1 MRLPDGHTRRSLSE
15 GSSPVVDLGGLAPTL
30 GKTCSGYLGGYR
42 RAFEDAVRRGDP
54 GVATARSHARALDG
68 LLSALYCASDAATR
82 AVGREPRGR
91 VALVAVGGYGRS
103 TLGLHSDVDVV
114 FLCDDSDDPFVGALA
129 EGLLY
134 PLWDLGVDIGHAV
147 RSIEETLRLARED
160 IRTTTTLIDFRRVSG
175 SGSLLDDLERG
186 AREQVF
192 EPHLVEFLM
201 ALEQDTATRHRR
213 FGGSLYLLEPDVKQ
227 GRGGLRDLDVA
238 EWAARA
244 RWGARNEEDYVRTG
258 ALLAREVRELEDARE
273 MLWRV
278 RNLLHLRAGRQQD
291 RLTFADQEDI
301 AQELGFVDGVTLGVE
316 QFMQAY
322 YRHARIVAF
331 TAERMLE
338 RARPRNRA
346 ATFRKLAHGIILA
359 DGAITLENPQR
370 LEEDPALA
378 FRFYR
383 QALRYK
389 KRPDHS
395 ALDAIARI
403 APDKRWRLRLQDS
416 EEATQLFLSLLKNVD
431 ETAFRSGSTVAE
443 LYEVGLVSAMIP
455 EFGPLVGRVYHDV
468 FHVYTADI
476 HAVKALEELQA
487 LTRGESGV
495 RSLAARLAAEAP
507 RRLPLFLAVLLHSL
521 GRTRGRNHEEAGAR
535 IAESVA
541 IRLGLSAVDAHHVGW
556 LVGNQLALYRW
567 ATQRDIH
574 DPQALSEVVRMV
586 ETPERLRDLFLCTV
600 AVVSTINPKAM
611 TSWKARAL
619 EDLYLSTLAELETGK
634 GPAQTESR
642 VLEVKLQAVVG
653 FAGDAGRDEL
663 QSFIDEMPDRYF
675 LANPVDVVRRHA
687 RIARDRDEGLITVRV
702 GPGLTEDVDE
712 VVVVGDDRSGL
723 LADLTAVFAAHDLS
737 ILAAEI
743 YTRRRDSGDEAFDVF
758 SVKVGPN
765 TPGPAKLAEAL
776 REDIAQRLTDR
787 ISAQDLIAR
796 RSTPPP
802 WTVRPGPDVPT
813 HISVDNNASSRYTVV
828 DVFTRDRAGLL
839 HEIARTLHQLDLNI
853 ALSKVNTE
861 GQSVADVFY
870 VADENGNKVHDH
882 ERLKLVQRVL
892 YERILALHARAKT
905 S

>member
-1 MRLPDGHTRRSLSE
+1 LSD

-54 GVATARSHARALDG
+54 GVVTARSHARALDG

-103 TLGLHSDVDVV
+103 TLGLNSDVDVV
-114 FLCDDSDDPFVGALA
+114 FLCDDSDDPFIGALA

-147 RSIEETLRLARED
+147 RSVDETLSLARED
-160 IRTTTTLIDFRRVSG
+160 IRTTTTLIDFRRVAG

-192 EPHLVEFLM
+192 EPHLVDFLN
-201 ALEQDTATRHRR
+201 ALEQDTSTRHRR

-238 EWAARA
+238 EWAARG
-244 RWGARNEEDYVRTG
+244 RWGARNEQDYVRTG
-258 ALLAREVRELEDARE
+258 ALLAREVRELEAARE

-278 RNLLHLRAGRQQD
+278 RNLLHLRAERQQD
-291 RLTFADQEDI
+291 RLTFGDQEDI
-301 AQELGFVDGVTLGVE
+301 AQELGFVDGVSLGVE

-322 YRHARIVAF
+322 YRHARIVAL
-331 TAERMLE
+331 TAERMLD
-338 RARPRNRA
+338 RARPRSRA

-359 DGAITLENPQR
+359 DGSITLENPQR
-370 LEEDPALA
+370 VDEDPALA

-383 QALRYK
+383 QALRHHR
-389 KRPDHS
+389 RPDHS

-416 EEATQLFLSLLKNVD
+416 EEATQLFLSLIKNVD
-431 ETAFRSGSTVAE
+431 ETAFRSGSAAAE

-455 EFGPLVGRVYHDV
+455 EFDPLVGRVYHDV
-468 FHVYTADI
+468 FHVYTADV
-476 HAVKALEELQA
+476 HALKALEHLQA
-487 LTRGESGV
+487 LTRGDTRV
-495 RSLAARLAAEAP
+495 HSLASRLAAEAP

-521 GRTRGRNHEEAGAR
+521 GRVRGKDQEEAGANM
-535 IAESVA
+535 AESVA
-541 IRLGLSAVDAHHVGW
+541 LRLGLSAVDAEHVGW
-556 LVGNQLALYRW
+556 LVRNQTALYRW

-574 DPQALSEVVRMV
+574 DPQGLGEVVKLV

-600 AVVSTINPKAM
+600 SIVSTINPKAM

-619 EDLYLSTLAELETGK
+619 EDLYLSTLAELEMGG

-653 FAGDAGRDEL
+653 FAGDAGREEL

-687 RIARDRDEGLITVRV
+687 RIARDRGEGPVSVCV
-702 GPGLTEDVDE
+702 GPGRTEDVDE
-712 VVVVGDDRSGL
+712 VVVVCPDRSGL

-737 ILAAEI
+737 ILTAEI
-743 YTRRRDSGDEAFDVF
+743 YTRRRKSGNQAFDVF
-758 SVKVGPN
+758 SIRVGHN
-765 TPGPAKLAEAL
+765 TPSPNALAEAL
-776 REDIAQRLTDR
+776 REDIARRMTNR
-787 ISAQDLIAR
+787 ISTQDLIAR
-796 RSTPPP
+796 QSTPPP
-802 WTVRPGPDVPT
+802 WSVRPGPEVPT
-813 HISVDNNASSRYTVV
+813 HISVDNNASLHYTVV
-828 DVFTRDRAGLL
+828 DVFTKDRIGLL
-839 HEIARTLHQLDLNI
+839 HEIARTLHQLDLSI
-853 ALSKVNTE
+853 AVSKVNTE

-870 VADENGNKVHDH
+870 VADEDGNKVHDR
-882 ERLKLVQRVL
+882 ERLKRLQQAL
-892 YERILALHARAKT
+892 YNRILALHSREEGT
-905 S
+905 

>member
-1 MRLPDGHTRRSLSE
+1 MSD
-15 GSSPVVDLGGLAPTL
+15 GSSPVVDLGGLAPAL

-54 GVATARSHARALDG
+54 GVGTALSHARALDG

-82 AVGREPRGR
+82 ALGLEPRGR

-103 TLGLHSDVDVV
+103 TLGLNSDVDVV
-114 FLCDDSDDPFVGALA
+114 FLCDDSNDPFVGALA

-147 RSIEETLRLARED
+147 RSVAETLSLARQD
-160 IRTTTTLIDFRRVSG
+160 IRTTTTLIDFRRVAG
-175 SGSLLDDLERG
+175 SGSLLDALERG

-192 EPHLVEFLM
+192 EPHLVEFLG
-201 ALEQDTATRHRR
+201 ALEQDTETRHRR

-227 GRGGLRDLDVA
+227 GRGGLRDMDVA

-244 RWGARNEEDYVRTG
+244 RWGARDEQDYVRTG

-291 RLTFADQEDI
+291 RLTFGDQEDI
-301 AQELGFVDGVTLGVE
+301 AQELGFVDGVALGVE

-322 YRHARIVAF
+322 YRHARIVAL
-331 TAERMLE
+331 TAERMLD
-338 RARPRNRA
+338 RARPRNRTRA
-346 ATFRKLAHGIILA
+346 ATFRKLAHGIVLA
-359 DGAITLENPQR
+359 DGIISLEKPQR
-370 LEEDPALA
+370 LDGDPALA

-383 QALRYK
+383 QALRYH

-416 EEATQLFLSLLKNVD
+416 EEATQLFLALLNSID
-431 ETAFRSGSTVAE
+431 EPAFRSGSTVAE
-443 LYEVGLVSAMIP
+443 LHEVGLISAMIP
-455 EFGPLVGRVYHDV
+455 EFEPLVGRVYHDV

-476 HAVKALEELQA
+476 HAVKALEHLQA
-487 LTRGESGV
+487 LTRGES
-495 RSLAARLAAEAP
+495 RRRALSARLAAEAP

-521 GRTRGRNHEEAGAR
+521 GRTRGREQEQAGAR
-535 IAESVA
+535 LAENVA
-541 IRLGLSAVDAHHVGW
+541 LRLGLTPVDAQHVAW
-556 LVGNQLALYRW
+556 LVREQSSLYRW

-574 DPQALSEVVRMV
+574 DPQGLNEVVKMV

-600 AVVSTINPKAM
+600 SVVSTVNPKAM

-619 EDLYLSTLAELETGK
+619 EDLYLATLAQLESGSAS
-634 GPAQTESR
+634 AQTESR

-653 FAGDAGRDEL
+653 FAGDAGQDEL

-687 RIARDRDEGLITVRV
+687 RISRDRDEALATVRV
-702 GPGLTEDVDE
+702 GPGPSEDVE
-712 VVVVGDDRSGL
+712 SVVVVSADRSGL

-737 ILAAEI
+737 ILAAQL
-743 YTRRRDSGDEAFDVF
+743 YTRQRESGDEVFDVF
-758 SVKVGPN
+758 WVRVGDN
-765 TPGPAKLAEAL
+765 TPSPTRLAEAL
-776 REDIAQRLTDR
+776 QEDIAHRVTNR
-787 ISAQDLIAR
+787 VSAQDLIAR
-796 RSTPPP
+796 QSTPPP
-802 WTVRPGPDVPT
+802 WSVRRGPDVPT
-813 HISVDNNASSRYTVV
+813 HISVDNNASLRYTVV
-828 DVFTRDRAGLL
+828 DVFTRDRIGLL
-839 HEIARTLHQLDLNI
+839 HEIARTLHQLDLTI
-853 ALSKVNTE
+853 ALAKVNTE

-870 VADENGNKVHDH
+870 VSDGDGNKVHDH
-882 ERLKLVQRVL
+882 ERLKRLQRVL
-892 YERILALHARAKT
+892 YDRIFALHARAEVL
-905 S
+905 

>member
-1 MRLPDGHTRRSLSE
+1 LSE

-42 RAFEDAVRRGDP
+42 RAFEDAVRRGDS
-54 GVATARSHARALDG
+54 GVSTARSHARALDG
-68 LLSALYCASDAATR
+68 LLSALYCAADAATR
-82 AVGREPRGR
+82 AVGQEPGGR

-103 TLGLHSDVDVV
+103 TLGLNSDVDVV
-114 FLCDDSDDPFVGALA
+114 FLCDDSSDPFVGALA

-147 RSIEETLRLARED
+147 RSIDETLSLARDD
-160 IRTTTTLIDFRRVSG
+160 IRTTTTLIDFRRVAG

-186 AREQVF
+186 AREEVF
-192 EPHLVEFLM
+192 EPHLVEFLN
-201 ALEQDTATRHRR
+201 ALEQDTQTRHRR

-244 RWGARNEEDYVRTG
+244 RWGARNEQDYVRTG
-258 ALLAREVRELEDARE
+258 ALLAREVRELDAARE

-322 YRHARIVAF
+322 YRHARIVAL
-331 TAERMLE
+331 TAERMLD
-338 RARPRNRA
+338 RARPRSRA

-370 LEEDPALA
+370 LDEDPALA

-383 QALRYK
+383 QALRYHR
-389 KRPDHS
+389 RPDHS

-416 EEATQLFLSLLKNVD
+416 EEATQLFLSLINNID
-431 ETAFRSGSTVAE
+431 ETAFRNGSTIGE

-455 EFGPLVGRVYHDV
+455 EFDPLVGRVYHDV
-468 FHVYTADI
+468 FHVYTADV
-476 HAVKALEELQA
+476 HAVKALEHLQT
-487 LTRGESGV
+487 LTRGDSPV
-495 RSLAARLAAEAP
+495 HSLGSRLAAEAP

-521 GRTRGRNHEEAGAR
+521 GRIRGRDQEEEGAR
-535 IAESVA
+535 MAESVA
-541 IRLGLSAVDAHHVGW
+541 IRLGLGAVDAQHVAW
-556 LVGNQLALYRW
+556 LVRNQRALYRW

-574 DPQALSEVVRMV
+574 DPQGLNEVVRMV

-600 AVVSTINPKAM
+600 AIVSTINPKAM
-611 TSWKARAL
+611 TTWKARAL
-619 EDLYLSTLAELETGK
+619 EDLYLSTLAELEMGD

-653 FAGDAGRDEL
+653 FAGDAGREEL

-687 RIARDRDEGLITVRV
+687 RLARDRDEGIVTVRV
-702 GPGLTEDVDE
+702 GPGRTEDVE
-712 VVVVGDDRSGL
+712 ELVVVCADRSGL

-737 ILAAEI
+737 ILTAEI
-743 YTRRRDSGDEAFDVF
+743 YTRQRATGNEAFDVF

-765 TPGPAKLAEAL
+765 CPAPNRLADAL
-776 REDIAQRLTDR
+776 RNDITQRMTDR

-796 RSTPPP
+796 QSTPPP
-802 WTVRPGPDVPT
+802 WSVRPGPDVPT
-813 HISVDNNASSRYTVV
+813 HISVDNHASLHYTVV
-828 DVFTRDRAGLL
+828 DVFTRDRIGLL

-853 ALSKVNTE
+853 AVSKVNTE

-870 VADENGNKVHDH
+870 VADENGNKVHDR
-882 ERLKLVQRVL
+882 ERLKRLEQVL
-892 YERILALHARAKT
+892 YSRILALHARAEAT
-905 S
+905 

>member
-1 MRLPDGHTRRSLSE
+1 
-15 GSSPVVDLGGLAPTL
+15 
-30 GKTCSGYLGGYR
+30 
-42 RAFEDAVRRGDP
+42 VRRGDP
-54 GVATARSHARALDG
+54 GVVTAREHARALDG

-82 AVGREPRGR
+82 ALGTEPRGR
-91 VALVAVGGYGRS
+91 VALVAVGGYGRF
-103 TLGLHSDVDVV
+103 TLGLNSDVDVV
-114 FLCDDSDDPFVGALA
+114 FLCDDSEDPFVGALA

-147 RSIEETLRLARED
+147 RSIDETLQLARED
-160 IRTTTTLIDFRRVSG
+160 IRTTTTLIDFRRVAG

-192 EPHLVEFLM
+192 EPHLEEFLN
-201 ALEQDTATRHRR
+201 ALEQDTASRHRR

-244 RWGARNEEDYVRTG
+244 RWGARNEQDYVRTG

-273 MLWRV
+273 TLWRV

-301 AQELGFVDGVTLGVE
+301 AHELGFVDGVSLAVE

-322 YRHARIVAF
+322 YRHARIVAL

-338 RARPRNRA
+338 RARPRSRA

-370 LEEDPALA
+370 LDEDPALA

-383 QALRYK
+383 QAVRYRR
-389 KRPDHS
+389 RPDHS

-416 EEATQLFLSLLKNVD
+416 EEATQIFLGLLRNVD
-431 ETAFRSGSTVAE
+431 ELDLRQSSAIAE
-443 LYEVGLVSAMIP
+443 LYEAGLVSAMIP
-455 EFGPLVGRVYHDV
+455 EFDPLVGRVYHDV

-476 HAVKALEELQA
+476 HALKAVEFLQG
-487 LTRGESGV
+487 LTRGESRV
-495 RSLAARLAAEAP
+495 RSLASRLAAEAP

-521 GRTRGRNHEEAGAR
+521 GRIRGRDQEESGAR
-535 IAESVA
+535 TAESVA
-541 IRLGLSAVDAHHVGW
+541 LRLGLGAVDAQHVGW
-556 LVGNQLALYRW
+556 LVRHQKELYRW
-567 ATQRDIH
+567 ATQRDIR
-574 DPQALSEVVRMV
+574 DPQALSDVVALV

-600 AVVSTINPKAM
+600 AIVSTINPKAM
-611 TSWKARAL
+611 TTWKARAL
-619 EDLYLSTLAELETGK
+619 EDLYLSALAELEMDG
-634 GPAQTESR
+634 ASDRTEDR

-653 FAGDAGRDEL
+653 FAGDARRDEL

-687 RIARDRDEGLITVRV
+687 RIARDRGDGPVCVRV
-702 GPGLTEDVDE
+702 GPGITEDVEE
-712 VVVVGDDRSGL
+712 VVVVSADRSGL

-737 ILAAEI
+737 ILSAEI
-743 YTRRRDSGDEAFDVF
+743 YTRRRKTGNQAFDVF
-758 SVKVGPN
+758 TVRRGANSVPLER
-765 TPGPAKLAEAL
+765 LAGAL
-776 REDIAQRLTDR
+776 QDDITRRITNR
-787 ISAQDLIAR
+787 ISTQDLIAR
-796 RSTPPP
+796 QSTPPP
-802 WTVRPGPDVPT
+802 WSVRPGPEVPT
-813 HISVDNNASSRYTVV
+813 QISVDNHASLHYTVV
-828 DVFTRDRAGLL
+828 DVFTRDRVGLL
-839 HEIARTLHQLDLNI
+839 HEIARTLHQLDLSI
-853 ALSKVNTE
+853 AVSKVNTE

-870 VADENGNKVHDH
+870 VSDRDGNKIHDY
-882 ERLKLVQRVL
+882 EQLKRIQRIL
-892 YERILALHARAKT
+892 YERILALHARAEA

>member
-1 MRLPDGHTRRSLSE
+1 MDGHTRPPLSD

-54 GVATARSHARALDG
+54 GVITARSHARALDG
-68 LLSALYCASDAATR
+68 LLSALYCAADAATR
-82 AVGREPRGR
+82 ALGKEPRGR

-114 FLCDDSDDPFVGALA
+114 FLCDDSDDPFIGALA

-147 RSIEETLRLARED
+147 RSVDETLRLARDD
-160 IRTTTTLIDFRRVSG
+160 IRTTTTLIDFRRVAG
-175 SGSLLDDLERG
+175 AGSLLDDLERG
-186 AREQVF
+186 ARKHVF
-192 EPHLVEFLM
+192 EPHLLDFLN
-201 ALEQDTATRHRR
+201 ALEQDTEARHRR

-244 RWGARNEEDYVRTG
+244 RWGARNEQDYVRTG
-258 ALLAREVRELEDARE
+258 ALLAREVRELDAARE

-291 RLTFADQEDI
+291 RLTFGDQEDV

-322 YRHARIVAF
+322 YRHARIVAL
-331 TAERMLE
+331 TAERMLD
-338 RARPRNRA
+338 RARPRSRA

-359 DGAITLENPQR
+359 DGSITLENPQR
-370 LEEDPALA
+370 LDDDPALA
-378 FRFYR
+378 FRFYH
-383 QALRYK
+383 QAIRHHR
-389 KRPDHS
+389 RPDHL

-416 EEATQLFLSLLKNVD
+416 EEATQLFLALVKSIE
-431 ETAFRSGSTVAE
+431 ETAFRSGTVVAE
-443 LYEVGLVSAMIP
+443 LYEVGLLSAMIP
-455 EFGPLVGRVYHDV
+455 EFDPLVGRVYHDV
-468 FHVYTADI
+468 FHVYTADV
-476 HAVKALEELQA
+476 HAVKALEHLQL
-487 LTRGESGV
+487 LTRGDTRV
-495 RSLAARLAAEAP
+495 HSLASRLAAEAP
-507 RRLPLFLAVLLHSL
+507 RRLPLFLAVLLHSI
-521 GRTRGRNHEEAGAR
+521 GRVRGRNQDEQGAR
-535 IAESVA
+535 VAESVA
-541 IRLGLSAVDAHHVGW
+541 IRLGLSAVDAAHVGW
-556 LVGNQLALYRW
+556 LVRHQHSLYRW

-574 DPQALSEVVRMV
+574 DPKGLEEVVKLV

-600 AVVSTINPKAM
+600 AIVSTINPKAM
-611 TSWKARAL
+611 TTWKARAL
-619 EDLYLSTLAELETGK
+619 EDLYLSTLAELEMGG
-634 GPAQTESR
+634 GPARTESR

-687 RIARDRDEGLITVRV
+687 RIARDRDEGLVTVRV
-702 GPGLTEDVDE
+702 GPGPTEDADE
-712 VVVVGDDRSGL
+712 VVVVSADRPGL

-737 ILAAEI
+737 ILTAEI
-743 YTRRRDSGDEAFDVF
+743 YTRRRATGNEAFDVF
-758 SVKVGPN
+758 SVKVGHN
-765 TPGPAKLAEAL
+765 TPSPAALAEAL
-776 REDIAQRLTDR
+776 RDDITRRMTNR
-787 ISAQDLIAR
+787 ISTQDLIAR
-796 RSTPPP
+796 QSTPPP
-802 WTVRPGPDVPT
+802 WSVRPGPEVPT
-813 HISVDNNASSRYTVV
+813 HISVDNNASLLYTVV
-828 DVFTRDRAGLL
+828 DVFTKDRVGLL
-839 HEIARTLHQLDLNI
+839 HEIARTLHELDLTI
-853 ALSKVNTE
+853 AVSKVNTE

-870 VADENGNKVHDH
+870 VADEHGNKVHDR
-882 ERLKLVQRVL
+882 ERLKRLQSVL
-892 YERILALHARAKT
+892 YSRILALHARAEG

>member
-1 MRLPDGHTRRSLSE
+1 
-15 GSSPVVDLGGLAPTL
+15 
-30 GKTCSGYLGGYR
+30 
-42 RAFEDAVRRGDP
+42 VRRGDP
-54 GVATARSHARALDG
+54 GVMTARSHARALDG
-68 LLSALYCASDAATR
+68 LLSALYCAADAAIRT
-82 AVGREPRGR
+82 AGREPRGR

-103 TLGLHSDVDVV
+103 TLGLNSDVDVV

-147 RSIEETLRLARED
+147 RSVDETLSLARDD
-160 IRTTTTLIDFRRVSG
+160 IRTTTTLIDFRRVAG

-192 EPHLVEFLM
+192 EPHLVDFLN
-201 ALEQDTATRHRR
+201 ALEQDTAARHRR

-244 RWGARNEEDYVRTG
+244 RWGARNEQDYVRTG
-258 ALLAREVRELEDARE
+258 ALLARELRELESARE
-273 MLWRV
+273 LLWRV

-291 RLTFADQEDI
+291 RLTFGDQEDI
-301 AQELGFVDGVTLGVE
+301 AQELGFVDGVSLGVE

-322 YRHARIVAF
+322 YRHARIVAL

-338 RARPRNRA
+338 RARPRGRA

-370 LEEDPALA
+370 LDEDPALA

-383 QALRYK
+383 QALRYHR
-389 KRPDHS
+389 RPDHS

-403 APDKRWRLRLQDS
+403 APDKRWRLRLQGS
-416 EEATQLFLSLLKNVD
+416 EEATQLFLSLIKNID
-431 ETAFRSGSTVAE
+431 ETAFRSASTIGE

-455 EFGPLVGRVYHDV
+455 EFDPLVGRVYHDV
-468 FHVYTADI
+468 FHVYTADV
-476 HAVKALEELQA
+476 HAVKALEHLQA
-487 LTRGESGV
+487 LTRGDTRV
-495 RSLAARLAAEAP
+495 HSLASRLAAEAP

-521 GRTRGRNHEEAGAR
+521 GRMRGRGQEEEGGR

-541 IRLGLSAVDAHHVGW
+541 IRLGLSAVDAQHVGW
-556 LVGNQLALYRW
+556 LVSNQQALYRW

-574 DPQALSEVVRMV
+574 DPRGLTEVVRMV

-600 AVVSTINPKAM
+600 AIVSTINPKAM

-619 EDLYLSTLAELETGK
+619 EDLYLSTLAELEMGG
-634 GPAQTESR
+634 GPVQTESR

-653 FAGDAGRDEL
+653 FAGDAGQEEL

-687 RIARDRDEGLITVRV
+687 RIARDQDEGLVTVRV
-702 GPGLTEDVDE
+702 GPGPTEDVEE
-712 VVVVGDDRSGL
+712 VVVVCADRSGL
-723 LADLTAVFAAHDLS
+723 LADFTAVFAAHDLS
-737 ILAAEI
+737 VLTAEI
-743 YTRRRDSGDEAFDVF
+743 YTRRRETGNEAFDVF
-758 SVKVGPN
+758 CVKVGDNAP
-765 TPGPAKLAEAL
+765 TFSRLAEAL
-776 REDIAQRLTDR
+776 RDDIAQRMTNR

-796 RSTPPP
+796 QSTPPP
-802 WTVRPGPDVPT
+802 WSVRPGPEVPT
-813 HISVDNNASSRYTVV
+813 YISVDNNASLRYTVV
-828 DVFTRDRAGLL
+828 DVFTRDRIGLL
-839 HEIARTLHQLDLNI
+839 HEIARTLHQLDLDI
-853 ALSKVNTE
+853 AVSKVNTE

-870 VADENGNKVHDH
+870 VSDEHGNKVHDR
-882 ERLKLVQRVL
+882 ERLKRLEQVL
-892 YERILALHARAKT
+892 RSRILALHARAEAT
-905 S
+905 

>member
-1 MRLPDGHTRRSLSE
+1 MSE

-54 GVATARSHARALDG
+54 GVTTARSHAHALDG
-68 LLSALYCASDAATR
+68 LLSALYCAADAATR
-82 AVGREPRGR
+82 ALGQEPRGR

-103 TLGLHSDVDVV
+103 TLGLNSDVDVV
-114 FLCDDSDDPFVGALA
+114 FLSDDSEDPFVAALA

-147 RSIEETLRLARED
+147 RSIDETLKLALED
-160 IRTTTTLIDFRRVSG
+160 IRTTTTLIDFRRIAG

-186 AREQVF
+186 ARELVF
-192 EPHLVEFLM
+192 EPHLDQFLG
-201 ALEQDTATRHRR
+201 ALEDDTVARHRR

-227 GRGGLRDLDVA
+227 GRGGLRDMDVA

-244 RWGARNEEDYVRTG
+244 RWGARNEQDYVRTG
-258 ALLAREVRELEDARE
+258 ALLAREVRELDSARE

-301 AQELGFVDGVTLGVE
+301 AQELGFVDGVSLAVE

-322 YRHARIVAF
+322 YRHARIVAL
-331 TAERMLE
+331 TAERMLD

-346 ATFRKLAHGIILA
+346 NTFRKLAHGIILA

-370 LEEDPALA
+370 LEDDPALA

-383 QALRYK
+383 QAIRYK

-416 EEATQLFLSLLKNVD
+416 EEATQLFLGLLKNID
-431 ETAFRSGSTVAE
+431 ELDGAQSSVIGA
-443 LYEVGLVSAMIP
+443 LYEVGLASAMIP
-455 EFGPLVGRVYHDV
+455 EFDPLVGRVYHDV
-468 FHVYTADI
+468 FHVYTADV
-476 HAVKALEELQA
+476 HALKALERLQE
-487 LTRGESGV
+487 LTRGESRV
-495 RSLAARLAAEAP
+495 RSLASRLAAEAP
-507 RRLPLFLAVLLHSL
+507 RRLPVFLAVLLHSL
-521 GRTRGRNHEEAGAR
+521 GRMRGREQEEQGAQM
-535 IAESVA
+535 AESVA
-541 IRLGLSAVDAHHVGW
+541 IRLGLSAIDAQHVAW
-556 LVGNQLALYRW
+556 LVRNQNALYRW

-574 DPQALSEVVRMV
+574 DPQALTDVVALV

-600 AVVSTINPKAM
+600 AIVSTINPKAM
-611 TSWKARAL
+611 TQWKARAL
-619 EDLYLSTLAELETGK
+619 EDLYLSTLAEIEMG
-634 GPAQTESR
+634 GSHTESR

-663 QSFIDEMPDRYF
+663 QSFIDQMPDRYF

-687 RIARDRDEGLITVRV
+687 RIARDRGQGVVSVRV

-712 VVVVGDDRSGL
+712 IVVVAPDRSGL

-743 YTRRRDSGDEAFDVF
+743 YTRRREGGAEAFDVF
-758 SVKVGPN
+758 SIRVGAN
-765 TPGPAKLAEAL
+765 TLPREVLARAL
-776 REDIAQRLTDR
+776 QDDVARRITNR
-787 ISAQDLIAR
+787 ISTQDLIAR
-796 RSTPPP
+796 QSTPPP
-802 WTVRPGPDVPT
+802 WSVRPGPEVPT
-813 HISVDNNASSRYTVV
+813 QISVDNNASLHYTVV
-828 DVFTRDRAGLL
+828 DVFTRDRVGLL
-839 HEIARTLHQLDLNI
+839 HEIARTLHQLDLSI
-853 ALSKVNTE
+853 AVSKVNTE

-870 VADENGNKVHDH
+870 VADENGNKVRDY
-882 ERLKLVQRVL
+882 ERLKRVQRVL
-892 YERILALHARAKT
+892 YERVLALHARAEAT
-905 S
+905 

>member
-1 MRLPDGHTRRSLSE
+1 LSD
-15 GSSPVVDLGGLAPTL
+15 GSSPVVDLGGLAPAL

-54 GVATARSHARALDG
+54 GVVTAHSHARALDG
-68 LLSALYCASDAATR
+68 LLGALYCAADAATR
-82 AVGREPRGR
+82 ALGREPRGR
-91 VALVAVGGYGRS
+91 VALVAVGGYGRL
-103 TLGLHSDVDVV
+103 TLGLNSDVDVV

-147 RSIEETLRLARED
+147 RSVDEMLCLARED
-160 IRTTTTLIDFRRVSG
+160 IRTTTTLIDFRRIAG
-175 SGSLLDDLERG
+175 SGALLDDLERG
-186 AREQVF
+186 AQEQVF
-192 EPHLVEFLM
+192 EPYLVDFLG
-201 ALEQDTATRHRR
+201 ALEQDTGTRHRR

-227 GRGGLRDLDVA
+227 GRGGLRDVDVA

-244 RWGARNEEDYVRTG
+244 RWGARDEQDYVRTG

-291 RLTFADQEDI
+291 RLTFGDQEDI

-322 YRHARIVAF
+322 YRHARIVAL
-331 TAERMLE
+331 TAERILD
-338 RARPRNRA
+338 RARPRTRTRA
-346 ATFRKLAHGIILA
+346 TTFRKLAHGIILA
-359 DGAITLENPQR
+359 DGVITLENPQR
-370 LEEDPALA
+370 LERDPALA

-416 EEATQLFLSLLKNVD
+416 EEATQLFLALLKNVD
-431 ETAFRSGSTVAE
+431 ESPFRSGSTIAE
-443 LYEVGLVSAMIP
+443 LHEVGLVSAMIP
-455 EFGPLVGRVYHDV
+455 EFEPLVGRVYHDV

-476 HAVKALEELQA
+476 HAIKALEQLQA
-487 LTRGESGV
+487 LTRGESRG
-495 RSLAARLAAEAP
+495 RPLSARLAVEAP

-521 GRTRGRNHEEAGAR
+521 GRTRGRNQEEAGAR
-535 IAESVA
+535 LAESVA
-541 IRLGLSAVDAHHVGW
+541 LRLGLSAVDAQHVGW
-556 LVGNQLALYRW
+556 LVREQNSLYRW

-574 DPQALSEVVRMV
+574 EPQGLNEVVRMV

-600 AVVSTINPKAM
+600 TIISTVNPKAM

-619 EDLYLSTLAELETGK
+619 EDLYLATLAQIESGSA
-634 GPAQTESR
+634 PAQTENR

-653 FAGDAGRDEL
+653 FAGDAGQEEL
-663 QSFIDEMPDRYF
+663 QSFMGEMPDRYF

-687 RIARDRDEGLITVRV
+687 RISRDRAEGLATVRV
-702 GPGLTEDVDE
+702 GPGPSEDVEE
-712 VVVVGDDRSGL
+712 VVVVSADRSGL

-737 ILAAEI
+737 ILTAQL
-743 YTRRRDSGDEAFDVF
+743 YTRQRKAGDEVFDVF
-758 SVKVGPN
+758 WVKVGDN
-765 TPGPAKLAEAL
+765 TPMPARLAEAL
-776 REDIAQRLTDR
+776 QEDVVHRLTNR
-787 ISAQDLIAR
+787 VSAQDLIAR
-796 RSTPPP
+796 QSTPPP
-802 WTVRPGPDVPT
+802 WSVRPGPEVPT
-813 HISVDNNASSRYTVV
+813 HISVDNNASLRYTVV
-828 DVFTRDRAGLL
+828 DVFTRDRVGLL
-839 HEIARTLHQLDLNI
+839 HEIARTLHQLDLTI
-853 ALSKVNTE
+853 SLSKVNTE

-870 VADENGNKVHDH
+870 VADADGNKVQDPDRMK
-882 ERLKLVQRVL
+882 RLRRVL
-892 YERILALHARAKT
+892 YDRILALHARAEEP
-905 S
+905 

>member
-1 MRLPDGHTRRSLSE
+1 MSE

-54 GVATARSHARALDG
+54 GVATARTHARALDG
-68 LLSALYCASDAATR
+68 LLSALYCAADAAAR
-82 AVGREPRGR
+82 ATGREPRGR

-103 TLGLHSDVDVV
+103 TLGLNSDVDVV
-114 FLCDDSDDPFVGALA
+114 FLCDDSEDPFVGALA

-147 RSIEETLRLARED
+147 RNVDETLSLARDD
-160 IRTTTTLIDFRRVSG
+160 IRTTTTLIDFRRVAG

-192 EPHLVEFLM
+192 EPHLVEFLN
-201 ALEQDTATRHRR
+201 ALEQDTASRHRR

-238 EWAARA
+238 EWAARG
-244 RWGARNEEDYVRTG
+244 RWGARNEQDYVRTG
-258 ALLAREVRELEDARE
+258 ALLAREVRELEAARE

-291 RLTFADQEDI
+291 RLTFGDQEDI

-322 YRHARIVAF
+322 YRHARIVAL
-331 TAERMLE
+331 TAERMLD
-338 RARPRNRA
+338 RARPRGRA
-346 ATFRKLAHGIILA
+346 ATFRKLAQGIILA

-370 LEEDPALA
+370 LDEDPALA

-383 QALRYK
+383 QAIRHHR
-389 KRPDHS
+389 RPDHS

-416 EEATQLFLSLLKNVD
+416 EEATQLFLSLIKNID
-431 ETAFRSGSTVAE
+431 ETGSRSASVTGE

-455 EFGPLVGRVYHDV
+455 EFDPLVGRVYHDV
-468 FHVYTADI
+468 FHVYTADV
-476 HAVKALEELQA
+476 HAVKALEHLQT
-487 LTRGESGV
+487 LTRGDSRV
-495 RSLAARLAAEAP
+495 HSLASRLAAEAP

-521 GRTRGRNHEEAGAR
+521 GRIRGRDQEAEGAR
-535 IAESVA
+535 MAESVA
-541 IRLGLSAVDAHHVGW
+541 IRLGLSAIDAQHVGW
-556 LVGNQLALYRW
+556 LVRNQKTLYRW

-574 DPQALSEVVRMV
+574 DPQGLTEVVKMV

-600 AVVSTINPKAM
+600 AIVSTINPKAM
-611 TSWKARAL
+611 TTWKARAL
-619 EDLYLSTLAELETGK
+619 EDLYLSTLAELEMGD

-653 FAGDAGRDEL
+653 FAGDAARPEL

-687 RIARDRDEGLITVRV
+687 RIARDRDDGLVTVRV
-702 GPGLTEDVDE
+702 GPGRTEDVEE
-712 VVVVGDDRSGL
+712 VVVVSADRSGL

-737 ILAAEI
+737 ILTAEI
-743 YTRRRDSGDEAFDVF
+743 YTRRRKSGNEAFDVF
-758 SVKVGPN
+758 SVKVGDN
-765 TPGPAKLAEAL
+765 TPSPTRLAEAV
-776 REDIAQRLTDR
+776 RDDVARRMTDR

-796 RSTPPP
+796 QSTPPP
-802 WTVRPGPDVPT
+802 WSVRPGPDVPT
-813 HISVDNNASSRYTVV
+813 HISVDNNASLRYTVV
-828 DVFTRDRAGLL
+828 DVFTRDRIGLL
-839 HEIARTLHQLDLNI
+839 HEIARTLHQLDLSI
-853 ALSKVNTE
+853 AVSKVNTE

-870 VADENGNKVHDH
+870 VADENGNKVHDL
-882 ERLKLVQRVL
+882 ERLKRLRQVL
-892 YERILALHARAKT
+892 HSRILALHARAEA

>member
-1 MRLPDGHTRRSLSE
+1 MSNGT
-15 GSSPVVDLGGLAPTL
+15 SPVVDLGGLAPAL

-54 GVATARSHARALDG
+54 GVITARSHARALDG
-68 LLSALYCASDAATR
+68 LLSALYCASNAATR
-82 AVGREPRGR
+82 ALASEPQGRI
-91 VALVAVGGYGRS
+91 ALVAVGGYGRS
-103 TLGLHSDVDVV
+103 TLGLNSDVDVV
-114 FLCDDSDDPFVGALA
+114 FLCDDSNDPFVGALA

-147 RSIEETLRLARED
+147 RSVEETLRLARED
-160 IRTTTTLIDFRRVSG
+160 IRTTTTLIDFRRVAG
-175 SGSLLDDLERG
+175 SGSLLDELERG

-192 EPHLVEFLM
+192 EPYLMEFLA

-227 GRGGLRDLDVA
+227 GRGGLRDMDVA

-244 RWGARNEEDYVRTG
+244 RWGARNEQDYVRTG

-278 RNLLHLRAGRQQD
+278 RNMLHLRAGRQQD
-291 RLTFADQEDI
+291 RLTFGDQEDI

-322 YRHARIVAF
+322 YQHARIVAL
-331 TAERMLE
+331 TAERMLD
-338 RARPRNRA
+338 RARPRNRTRA

-359 DGAITLENPQR
+359 DGSISLEKPQR
-370 LEEDPALA
+370 LDGDPALA

-383 QALRYK
+383 QALRYC

-416 EEATQLFLSLLKNVD
+416 EEATQIFLALLKNVD

-443 LYEVGLVSAMIP
+443 LHEVGLVSAMIP
-455 EFGPLVGRVYHDV
+455 EFEPLVGRVYHDV

-476 HAVKALEELQA
+476 HAVKALEHLQA
-487 LTRGESGV
+487 LTRGESHG
-495 RSLAARLAAEAP
+495 RPLSARLAAEAP

-521 GRTRGRNHEEAGAR
+521 GRTRGREQEEAGAR
-535 IAESVA
+535 LAESVA
-541 IRLGLSAVDAHHVGW
+541 LRLGLTPVDAQHVAW
-556 LVGNQLALYRW
+556 LVRQQRSLYRW

-574 DPQALSEVVRMV
+574 DPQGLTEVVKMV

-600 AVVSTINPKAM
+600 SIISTVNPKAM

-619 EDLYLSTLAELETGK
+619 EDFYLATLAQLESGSA
-634 GPAQTESR
+634 PAQTENR

-653 FAGDAGRDEL
+653 FAGDAGGEEL
-663 QSFIDEMPDRYF
+663 QSFMDEMPDRYF

-687 RIARDRDEGLITVRV
+687 RISRDRDEGLVTVRV
-702 GPGLTEDVDE
+702 GPGPSEDVE
-712 VVVVGDDRSGL
+712 SVVVVSADRSGL
-723 LADLTAVFAAHDLS
+723 LADLTGVFAAHDLS
-737 ILAAEI
+737 ILAAQL
-743 YTRRRDSGDEAFDVF
+743 YTRPRKTGDEVFDVF
-758 SVKVGPN
+758 WVRVGDN
-765 TPGPAKLAEAL
+765 TPTPTRLAEAL
-776 REDIAQRLTDR
+776 QEDITHRVTDR

-796 RSTPPP
+796 QSTPPP
-802 WTVRPGPDVPT
+802 WSVRPGPDVPT
-813 HISVDNNASSRYTVV
+813 QISVDNNASSRYTVV
-828 DVFTRDRAGLL
+828 DVFTRDRIGLL
-839 HEIARTLHQLDLNI
+839 HEIARTLHQLDLTI
-853 ALSKVNTE
+853 ALAKVNTE

-870 VADENGNKVHDH
+870 ISDADGNKVHDPD
-882 ERLKLVQRVL
+882 RLKRLERVL
-892 YERILALHARAKT
+892 RARILALHARAEVP
-905 S
+905 

>member
-1 MRLPDGHTRRSLSE
+1 
-15 GSSPVVDLGGLAPTL
+15 
-30 GKTCSGYLGGYR
+30 
-42 RAFEDAVRRGDP
+42 VRRGDP
-54 GVATARSHARALDG
+54 GVITARSHARALDG

-82 AVGREPRGR
+82 ALGCEPQGR

-103 TLGLHSDVDVV
+103 TLGLNSDVDVV

-147 RSIEETLRLARED
+147 RSVEETLRLARQD
-160 IRTTTTLIDFRRVSG
+160 IRTTTTLIDFRRVAG
-175 SGSLLDDLERG
+175 SGSLLDELERG

-192 EPHLVEFLM
+192 EPYLVEFLA

-227 GRGGLRDLDVA
+227 GRGGLRDMDVA

-244 RWGARNEEDYVRTG
+244 RWGARNEQDYVRTG

-291 RLTFADQEDI
+291 RLTFGDQEDI

-322 YRHARIVAF
+322 YRHARIVAL
-331 TAERMLE
+331 TAERMLD
-338 RARPRNRA
+338 RARPRNRTRS

-359 DGAITLENPQR
+359 DGNISLEKPQR
-370 LEEDPALA
+370 LDRDPALA

-383 QALRYK
+383 QALRYC

-416 EEATQLFLSLLKNVD
+416 EEATQIFLALLKNVD

-443 LYEVGLVSAMIP
+443 LHEIGLVSAMIP
-455 EFGPLVGRVYHDV
+455 EFEPLVGRVYHDV

-476 HAVKALEELQA
+476 HAVKALEHLQA
-487 LTRGESGV
+487 LTRGESHG
-495 RSLAARLAAEAP
+495 RALSARLAAEAP

-521 GRTRGRNHEEAGAR
+521 GRTRGREQEEAGAR
-535 IAESVA
+535 LAESVTL
-541 IRLGLSAVDAHHVGW
+541 RLGLTPVDAQHVAW
-556 LVGNQLALYRW
+556 LVRQQKSLYRW

-574 DPQALSEVVRMV
+574 DPQGLTEVVKMV

-600 AVVSTINPKAM
+600 SIISTVNPKAM

-619 EDLYLSTLAELETGK
+619 EDLYLSTLAQIESGSA
-634 GPAQTESR
+634 PAQTENR
-642 VLEVKLQAVVG
+642 VLEVKLQAIVG
-653 FAGDAGRDEL
+653 FAGDAGGKQL

-687 RIARDRDEGLITVRV
+687 RISRDRDEGVVTVRV
-702 GPGLTEDVDE
+702 GPGPSEDVE
-712 VVVVGDDRSGL
+712 SVVVVSADRSGL

-737 ILAAEI
+737 ILAAQL
-743 YTRRRDSGDEAFDVF
+743 YTRRRKTGDEVFDVF
-758 SVKVGPN
+758 WVRVGDN
-765 TPGPAKLAEAL
+765 TPTPTRLAEAL
-776 REDIAQRLTDR
+776 QEDIAHRVTDR

-796 RSTPPP
+796 QSTPPP
-802 WTVRPGPDVPT
+802 WSVRPGPDVPT
-813 HISVDNNASSRYTVV
+813 QISVDNNASSRYTVV
-828 DVFTRDRAGLL
+828 DVFTRDRIGLL
-839 HEIARTLHQLDLNI
+839 HEIARTLHQLDLTI
-853 ALSKVNTE
+853 ALAKVNTE

-870 VADENGNKVHDH
+870 ISDAEGNKVRDPD
-882 ERLKLVQRVL
+882 RLKRLERAL
-892 YERILALHARAKT
+892 YSRILALHARAEVT
-905 S
+905 